1 MPEMGGVADE
11 ASFLVWDSELSPPP
25 YAGETVLWS
34 SVAEE
39 GTRDAISMPLL
50 VERDADVLRG
60 RYLAWVHDVGQ
71 DMVGGHSLIDRLQL
85 RHGFSYWWMTPLS
98 EKCNYSKSQQIDHA
112 IRLLAFS
119 SWVEGRVVRRLV
131 LASPDECLANCFR
144 TWCAGAGSEF
154 EWRKLPARK
163 RVSPWYRRI
172 GGALPDAVPAVVWLA
187 KYVLDRWPLKGQ
199 GVHAWQQTQAKV
211 TFASYSLN
219 LQPDTTRSGHFE
231 SLYWGALPKAMSC
244 SDRQSNWMHLYVED
258 KILPSPASAKKAFG
272 LFNKNEKSVRTH
284 ITPDSFLG
292 WDVIARSVRDWLRFR
307 KYGDTIPR
315 AFRSTRCTGI
325 DIGPL
330 FEKEWQQSFWG
341 REALK
346 NFLYYNLVDAAVRA
360 LPKQDVGVYLQEN
373 QPWEMA
379 FIHAWRSAGHGR
391 LIGVPHSSVRYW
403 DLRYFFDERDSAG
416 DAAHRRPQPD
426 QVAVNGPVA
435 MRVLQ
440 AGNHLSER
448 LVLVEALRYQYL
460 VDMPLTMGS
469 ENTRNSGCPLRILV
483 LTDYDAGHTEK
494 QLRLLA
500 KTLHL
505 LPDDAQITVKPHPA
519 LPLSS
524 ADFPGQQVEI
534 SARPLSELLAMA
546 DVAYTS
552 SVTSAAVDA
561 YCAGLPVVA
570 LFDPTSLNM
579 SPLRGVNAVEF
590 VHTPEQL
597 AHALLGVPWERDRKS
612 SAENFFTLDKMLPR
626 WHQLLVLAGDSPADG
641 RTGN

>member
-11 ASFLVWDSELSPPP
+11 ASLLVWDSELSPPP
-25 YAGETVLWS
+25 YTGRTVLWS

-39 GTRDAISMPLL
+39 GAQDVVSVPLL
-50 VERDADVLRG
+50 VERDADVVRS

-71 DMVGGHSLIDRLQL
+71 DTVDGHSLIDRLQL
-85 RHGFSYWWMTPLS
+85 RPGFSYWWMTPLS
-98 EKCNYSKSQQIDHA
+98 EKCNYAKSQQIDHA

-119 SWVEGRVVRRLV
+119 SWVDRRVVRRLV
-131 LASPDECLANCFR
+131 LATSDECLANCFR
-144 TWCAGAGSEF
+144 IWCAGAGAVF
-154 EWRKLPARK
+154 EWQKLPTQK

-172 GGALPDAVPAVVWLA
+172 GGALPDSVQAVVWLA
-187 KYVLDRWPLKGQ
+187 KYVLGRWPLKGQ
-199 GVHAWQQTQAKV
+199 GLREWRETEAKV

-219 LQPDTTRSGHFE
+219 LRPDTTRSGHFE

-244 SDRQSNWMHLYVED
+244 SGRQSNWMHLYVED
-258 KILPSPASAKKAFG
+258 ANLPSPVGAKKAFG
-272 LFNKNEKSVRTH
+272 LFNKNEKRVRMH
-284 ITPDSFLG
+284 VTPDAFLG
-292 WDVIARSVRDWLRFR
+292 WDVIARSLRDWLRFR
-307 KYGDTIPR
+307 HCGDTIPR
-315 AFRSTRCTGI
+315 AFRSSRCTGI
-325 DIGPL
+325 DIGSL
-330 FEKEWQQSFWG
+330 FEREWQQSFWG
-341 REALK
+341 RDALR
-346 NFLYYNLVDAAVRA
+346 NFLYYNLVEAAVRA
-360 LPKQDVGVYLQEN
+360 LPKQDIGVYLQEN

-379 FIHAWRSAGHGR
+379 FVHAWRSAGHGR

-403 DLRYFFDERDSAG
+403 DLRYFFDGRDSAG
-416 DAAHRRPQPD
+416 DAAHMRPLPD

-460 VDMPLTMGS
+460 VDMPKAMGS
-469 ENTRNSGCPLRILV
+469 EITRHSGCPLRILV

-494 QLRLLA
+494 QLLLLA

-505 LPDDAQITVKPHPA
+505 LSGDAQIVVKSHPA

-524 ADFPGQQVEI
+524 ADFPGQQMKT
-534 SARPLSELLAMA
+534 ADRPLPELLAMS

-579 SPLRGVNAVEF
+579 SPLRGLNAVEF

-597 AHALLGVPWERDRKS
+597 AHALMGVPREKDRKS

-626 WHQLLVLAGDSPADG
+626 WRQLLALAEDSPAVG